1 MSMIPELMGGRSLSH
16 PLPLAVGKSSSKMY
30 VGGQA
35 HAITA
40 QAAKEGSTYDTSVQT
55 ILGSYTIPANSLVAG
70 STIRVRAVT
79 RNSDQNGSDA
89 LQVFVSLGANTTTP
103 DSNNQLLTTNDATV
117 ADGDFCVIDGAIQI
131 RTIGA
136 TATGYAM
143 WTYSQ
148 PSDQAVKSQIATA
161 LNDGTAAVDTTAD
174 LILSIDSQWSA
185 NHDDNDVELEMFIVD
200 IVNPG
205 V

>member
-1 MSMIPELMGGRSLSH
+1 MAQIPELMGGRSLSH

-35 HAITA
+35 HAITSQVA
-40 QAAKEGSTYDTSVQT
+40 LEGSTYTCTTQT
-55 ILGSYTIPANSLVAG
+55 AIGSYTIPANTLVAG
-70 STIRVRAVT
+70 STIRVRAVG
-79 RNSDQNGSDA
+79 RCSSVNSTDS
-89 LQVFVSLGANTTTP
+89 LQAFVSLGASTTSA
-103 DSNNQLLTTNDATV
+103 DANNQLLTTNDAAV
-117 ADGDFCVIDGAIQI
+117 AAADFFVIDGAIQI
-131 RTIGA
+131 RTIGTA
-136 TATGYAM
+136 ATGYAM

-148 PSDQAVKSQIATA
+148 PSDQAVKSAIATA

-174 LILSIDSQWSA
+174 LVLSIDAEWSA
-185 NHDDNDVELEMFIVD
+185 DHNDNDVELELFIVD

>member
-1 MSMIPELMGGRSLSH
+1 MSQIPELMGGRALSH

-40 QAAKEGSTYDTSVQT
+40 QAAKEGSTYDTSVHT
-55 ILGSYTIPANSLVAG
+55 MLGSYTIPANTLVAG

-79 RNSDQNGSDA
+79 RNSDVNGTDA
-89 LQVFVSLGANTTTP
+89 LQIFVSLGANTTTP
-103 DSNNQLLTTNDATV
+103 LSNNQLLTTNDATV
-117 ADGDFCVIDGAIQI
+117 ADGDFCVIDGAIQF
-131 RTIGA
+131 RTVGA

-148 PSDQAVKSQIATA
+148 PSDQAVKSQIATSIS
-161 LNDGTAAVDTTAD
+161 GTAAVDTTAD
-174 LILSIDSQWSA
+174 LVLSIDSQWSA
-185 NHDDNDVELEMFIVD
+185 NHNDNDVELEMFIVD